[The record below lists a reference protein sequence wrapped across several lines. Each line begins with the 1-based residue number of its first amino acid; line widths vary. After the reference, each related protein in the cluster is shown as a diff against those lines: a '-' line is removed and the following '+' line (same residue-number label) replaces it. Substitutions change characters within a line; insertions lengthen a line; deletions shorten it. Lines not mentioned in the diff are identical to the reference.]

1 MSDQKPSDWFG
12 RGRSAASALIRE
24 KVQNY
29 DNEHGSTDPDTGTR
43 EYPGN
48 GDEWVFE
55 MHELADEIDAIKP
68 PLTAPDPRDACVD
81 ALRSIRV
88 RGPDADGLYWL
99 VIAPTSGGPQ
109 GALNLGPLSNIM
121 VASAVARFNDMQ
133 SSALRALDEQE
144 KS

>member
-1 MSDQKPSDWFG
+1 MSDQKPVKRD
-12 RGRSAASALIRE
+12 AAWLAAVNALIT
-24 KVQNY
+24 
-29 DNEHGSTDPDTGTR
+29 EHMMAVISVYQKQIPAEVLFAKR
-43 EYPGN
+43 Q
-48 GDEWVFE
+48 
-55 MHELADEIDAIKP
+55 AIDAM
-68 PLTAPDPRDACVD
+68 LLAPDPRDACVD

-133 SSALRALDEQE
+133 SSALRALDGEQ
-144 KS
+144 S